1 MATKDES
8 VNVGLRLNSRQL
20 GRVQEL
26 CSRMGVPRNR
36 LFSAVADTISEEEAL
51 ELLRRLQIVK
61 QVEREAIRAAIK
73 QIRLQ
78 AAQEGEWIP
87 VSADELQA
95 SDSVD
100 M

>member
-1 MATKDES
+1 MATKDGS
-8 VNVGLRLNSRQL
+8 AIIGLHLNARQL
-20 GRVQEL
+20 KRVQSL
-26 CSRMGVPRNR
+26 CISLGVPRNR

-61 QVEREAIRAAIK
+61 QVEREAIREATK
-73 QIRLQ
+73 QIRLR
-78 AAQEGEWIP
+78 AAQDGEWIP
-87 VSADELQA
+87 ASDDELHA

>member
-61 QVEREAIRAAIK
+61 QVEREAIREATK
-73 QIRLQ
+73 QIRLR
-78 AAQEGEWIP
+78 AAQDGEWIP
-87 VSADELQA
+87 ASDDELHA